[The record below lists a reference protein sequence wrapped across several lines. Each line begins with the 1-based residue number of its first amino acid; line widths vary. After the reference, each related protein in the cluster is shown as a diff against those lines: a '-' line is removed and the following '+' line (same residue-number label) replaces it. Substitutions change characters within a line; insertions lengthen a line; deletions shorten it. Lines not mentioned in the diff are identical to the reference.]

1 MDNYV
6 PRTPKDFRNFL
17 YLVWKHLN
25 LPDPTPVQYNLA
37 QYIQE
42 GPRRAI
48 VEAFRGVGKSWITS
62 AFVVWT
68 LDHHPDWNI
77 LVVSASKQRADDF
90 STFTL
95 RLIHDMPI
103 LQHLIPRDDQRNS
116 KVSFDVG
123 PAPASHAPSVKSL
136 GITSQLAG
144 SRANLIIPDDIEV
157 PNNSMTQTMRDKLA
171 ESVKE
176 FDAILK
182 PGGRILFLGTPQ
194 TEQSIYNKLLSRGY
208 SMRVWPARFPTE
220 EEREEY
226 GSRLAPFI
234 LSQLEAGTAVPGAP
248 TDPLRFTDLD
258 LREREASYGRAGF
271 ALQFMLRTRLSDL
284 ERYPLKV
291 KDLIL
296 MNVDGDVAPEKV
308 IWASSPEYCLN
319 DLVNLA
325 MDGDRF
331 YRPMEVVGKWVP
343 YQGAVLTIDPSGR
356 GKDELGYCV
365 AKMQSGQIFIA
376 ALGGMQGGY
385 SEENLKKL
393 AMLAFLHKVNHIRIE
408 ENFGDGM
415 FSALF
420 KPVLAKIY
428 ACMVEEIK
436 HSRQK
441 ELRICD
447 TLEPV
452 MQQHKLI
459 VDPKVIEEDFRT
471 IQQYGHDVQHQ
482 YSWVYQLTRIT
493 REKGALNHD
502 DRLDAL
508 AMAVAYWVEHM
519 SVDINESMKDRHA
532 EALQIELDKF
542 LEHAIGEKPKA
553 AQWMHV

>member
-25 LPDPTPVQYNLA
+25 LPEPTPVQYNLA
-37 QYIQE
+37 KYIQD
-42 GPRRAI
+42 GPRRCI
-48 VEAFRGVGKSWITS
+48 IEAFRGVGKSWITS

-68 LDHHPDWNI
+68 LDQHPDWNI

-95 RLIHDMPI
+95 RLIHEMPI

-116 KVSFDVG
+116 KVAFDVG

-157 PNNSMTQTMRDKLA
+157 PNNSQTQTMRDKLA
-171 ESVKE
+171 EQVKE

-182 PGGRILFLGTPQ
+182 PGGRIVFLGTPQ
-194 TEQSIYNKLLSRGY
+194 TEQSVYNKLLSRGY
-208 SMRVWPARFPTE
+208 AMRVWPARFPTE
-220 EEREEY
+220 EEKEEY
-226 GSRLAPFI
+226 GSRLATFI
-234 LSQLEAGTAVPGAP
+234 LSQLEAGTVEPGSP
-248 TDPLRFTDLD
+248 TDPARFTDLD

-271 ALQFMLRTRLSDL
+271 ALQFMLRTRLSDV

-291 KDLIL
+291 KDLIML
-296 MNVDGDVAPEKV
+296 PCDAEVAPEKL
-308 IWASSPEYCLN
+308 IWATSPDLCLN
-319 DLVNLA
+319 DLINLA

-343 YQGAVLTIDPSGR
+343 YQGSVMSIDPSGR

-365 AKMQSGQIFIA
+365 AKMQSGQVFIT

-385 SEENLKKL
+385 SQDNLKAL
-393 AMLAFLHKVNHIRIE
+393 AMLALTHKVNEIVIE

-420 KPVLAKIY
+420 KPVLARVY
-428 ACMVEEIK
+428 ACQVTEVK

-452 MQQHKLI
+452 MQAHKLI
-459 VDPKVIEEDFRT
+459 IDPKVVEHDYKT
-471 IQQYGHDVQHQ
+471 IQQYGHDIQQQ
-482 YSWVYQLTRIT
+482 YSWVYQLTRIS

-508 AMAVAYWVEHM
+508 AMAVAYWVEQM
-519 SVDINESMKDRHA
+519 AVNIDESIKDRRE
-532 EALQIELDKF
+532 EALELELEKF
-542 LEHAIGEKPKA
+542 LEDVLGEKPKP